1 MAHDEQDEPLCSKL
15 SSECCLL
22 TVGEKRKEGKN
33 PSDVGEGVSEETS
46 FQCIFEQ
53 DSTTM
58 KPFQRAQRS
67 LNVFYAF
74 IHSGF

>member
-1 MAHDEQDEPLCSKL
+1 MAHDEQDEPLYYKL
-15 SSECCLL
+15 SSERCLL

-58 KPFQRAQRS
+58 KTFQLAQRS
-67 LNVFYAF
+67 LNVAYASV
-74 IHSGF
+74 HDGL